1 MKIKVKV
8 VPSSKKVNIVNI
20 DQNFLK
26 INLVSSPQ
34 KNKANREL
42 IEILSKHF
50 NVKKTSVRIL
60 KGFSSP
66 IKLIEIDEK

>member
-1 MKIKVKV
+1 VKIKVKV

>member
-1 MKIKVKV
+1 M
-8 VPSSKKVNIVNI
+8 PSSKKVNIVNI